1 MSIPRRLRYLCS
13 LLMLVAASSV
23 SAFGQTDTGTL
34 LGSVVDPTQ
43 SVVPSAN
50 VTLRNTQTGAT
61 LVATTDKDGV
71 FQFPGVL
78 AGSYSVQVTA
88 AGFKAYELNGIS
100 LSSAGTRNLGRLRM
114 EIGAVA
120 EQVKVTRLQFTSTE
134 EDPISAQ
141 LKPDAASHA
150 RIRSRSLPN
159 IKPFICRADR
169 RRRFFLALSLLAP
182 HPHSSRKA
190 IVPSESSLTLS
201 PLRPR
206 VSSLLQI
213 YQRRDR
219 IHTAMLGPL

>member
-1 MSIPRRLRYLCS
+1 
-13 LLMLVAASSV
+13 MLVAASSV

-43 SVVPSAN
+43 SVVPNAN

-78 AGSYSVQVTA
+78 VGSYSVQVTA

-100 LSSAGTRNLGRLRM
+100 LSSAETRNLGRLRM

-120 EQVKVTRLQFTSTE
+120 EQVKVTGLRFTSTE

-141 LKPDAASHA
+141 LMPDTASHA
-150 RIRSRSLPN
+150 RIGSRSPPN
-159 IKPFICRADR
+159 IKPFIMSR
-169 RRRFFLALSLLAP
+169 R
-182 HPHSSRKA
+182 
-190 IVPSESSLTLS
+190 
-201 PLRPR
+201 
-206 VSSLLQI
+206 
-213 YQRRDR
+213 
-219 IHTAMLGPL
+219 